1 MESTQKLDI
10 VRLIDLKKEELGS
23 YNLVAKKLNISAGTI
38 SNMRFNKWDLISSDK
53 WIEVAK
59 QLGATTST
67 IWQISPQTRDYKH
80 LMLLL
85 DRVRES
91 CSFQIICERAGG
103 CKTTGLKAY
112 ANQHQ
117 NNSSTPVYYMSAREW
132 GSKRFMQELAT
143 TIGCRWFHKDTADA
157 ILTKVINHIELE
169 VNQKLTEKGQRD
181 YKLIKLALNQGDQY
195 AYAELMNHY
204 RDSLYFTMLKMT
216 GDQHDADDLT
226 IEAFGK
232 AFKNLSQYTSEYAFS
247 TWLFK
252 IATNNCIDFV
262 RKKHKKNMTIMTGLE
277 AETVQDTIRDSRPDP
292 EEQYIIDQKISLM
305 REVVQKLKPHY
316 KKLIEMRYFKELSY
330 EEIAVELNLPLG
342 TVKAQLF
349 RSREFLFNVMKNAK
363 ERI

>member
-169 VNQKLTEKGQRD
+169 VNQKPMFILDECD
-181 YKLIKLALNQGDQY
+181 KLKPGGIRNLIYLFNAFEDRISVVISGAEAL
-195 AYAELMNHY
+195 
-204 RDSLYFTMLKMT
+204 R
-216 GDQHDADDLT
+216 
-226 IEAFGK
+226 
-232 AFKNLSQYTSEYAFS
+232 
-247 TWLFK
+247 
-252 IATNNCIDFV
+252 
-262 RKKHKKNMTIMTGLE
+262 KNMARGVAYSALGYDELE
-277 AETVQDTIRDSRPDP
+277 SRFGRSYMPMIGNNKKDVTAVCTANSVYDP
-292 EEQYIIDQKISLM
+292 
-305 REVVQKLKPHY
+305 EVVQEIWENVPKIKVTRPSGKSETVVKDMRRLK
-316 KKLIEMRYFKELSY
+316 KMIQIEIFKTL
-330 EEIAVELNLPLG
+330 
-342 TVKAQLF
+342 Q
-349 RSREFLFNVMKNAK
+349 NA
-363 ERI
+363 